1 LLTELEDN
9 PMAKLATAEPADG
22 PRPHGRSPSH
32 ALSPSHGREEIATYH
47 LLDEQRL
54 VGGLVERAVYSE
66 DERRRTAEVARR
78 FVVAAREGRHKY
90 SGIDAFMQEYGL
102 TSEEGVILMCLAEAL
117 LRIPDKETAD
127 ALISE
132 KIGSGQWGNHRG
144 ASDSLFVNA
153 STWGLMLTGRIVKL
167 KAAADGG
174 GGAVGNALKRL
185 VLRSGEPVIRQAL
198 RQAMK
203 VMGDQFVLGSTI
215 QDALSRA
222 RPLEA
227 KGYRFSYD
235 MLGEGAR
242 TKADADHYF
251 DRYVKALEAV
261 GKAAGPLTSTHA
273 DALMERPSLSVK
285 LSAIHPRFEPG
296 KEDRHTSELT
306 PRVLELAKLARSHAI
321 GLTID
326 AEEQDRLDLTLG
338 IFATVFDDPA
348 LDGWTGLGIAVQA
361 YGKRAIPVLR
371 WLRRLAER
379 SGKRIPVRL
388 VKGAYWDSEIK
399 WAQERGLADY
409 PVFTKKLHT
418 DVSYLACMR
427 MLLSDG
433 HSFYPQFATH
443 NAHTVAAAY
452 AAGGTVAYEFQRL
465 HGMGEA
471 LYADVVGQNKLNRAC
486 RIYAPVGGHE
496 DLLAYLVRRL
506 LENGANTSFVNRLA
520 DEHEPVEV
528 IIRDPV
534 QTAERERER
543 GSHSDA
549 GDLPRPAAIFGPL
562 DEQYRRNSAGLPL
575 SEPSVRGPLLAAM
588 AVALKEP
595 FGIGSLIDGRPVTSG
610 AKTSLLLCP
619 HDRRQ
624 RLGLVIDA
632 DDANIA
638 TAVTS
643 AVGAAY
649 SWDRLGGKARANILE
664 KAADLYEVHR
674 ARLMAV
680 IVREAGKTLENAQG
694 DVREAVDFLRYYAG
708 QAREQ
713 FDAPER
719 LPGPTGERNTI
730 EWRAR
735 GPFLCISPWNFP
747 LAIFTGQV
755 AAALAAGNPVLAKP
769 AGQTPIT
776 AYLAVQLL
784 HEAGVPHQ
792 ALHLLV
798 GGPAVGAALVR
809 DPRIT
814 GVAFT
819 GSNETA
825 WAIQKGLAERRGP
838 IVPFIAE
845 TGGLNAM
852 IADSSALPEQVIR
865 DVVRSAFDSAGQRCS
880 ATRVLFLQSDVA
892 NPMIKMLT
900 GAIEELDIGDPFE
913 FGTDIGPVID
923 IASQDRLEAHKARM
937 SRDATAVLVDRKV
950 PRPCHVGTYVGPAA
964 YEIDRIGR
972 LDREVFGPVL
982 HVVRYE
988 QGRLGEVI
996 AAINQT
1002 GYGLTL
1008 GLHSRIAATADFVA
1022 AHARVGNLY
1031 VNRNQIGAVVGVQP
1045 FGGEGLSGTGPK
1057 AGGPNYLPRFA
1068 TERVRTTDLTSTGGN
1083 IDLLGLGSS
1092 KSLDSP
1098 AADEVI
1104 VRRRRDPEDL

>member
-1 LLTELEDN
+1 
-9 PMAKLATAEPADG
+9 MAKHAGALAADAPNAAPNITTG
-22 PRPHGRSPSH
+22 TPGRD
-32 ALSPSHGREEIATYH
+32 EIATYH
-47 LLDEQRL
+47 LQDEHRL
-54 VGGLVERAVYSE
+54 VGGLIERAVYSDE
-66 DERRRTAEVARR
+66 ERRRTAEVARK
-78 FVVAAREGRHKY
+78 FVTAAREGRHKY

-127 ALISE
+127 ALIAE
-132 KIGSGQWGNHRG
+132 KIGSGQWGSHRG

-167 KAAADGG
+167 KDSKTGG
-174 GGAVGNALKRL
+174 VGSALKRM
-185 VLRSGEPVIRQAL
+185 VARSGEPVIRQAL

-203 VMGDQFVLGSTI
+203 VMGDQFVLGTTI
-215 QDALSRA
+215 KDALSRA

-251 DRYVKALEAV
+251 DRYVQALEAV

-285 LSAIHPRFEPG
+285 LSAIHPRFEAG
-296 KEDRHTSELT
+296 KEDRLKTELT
-306 PRVLELAKLARSHAI
+306 PRLLELTKLARAQSI

-338 IFATVFDDPA
+338 QFATVFSAPA
-348 LDGWTGLGIAVQA
+348 LDGWSGLGIAVQA

-371 WLRRLAER
+371 WLRRLAEL

-427 MLLSDG
+427 MLLADG
-433 HSFYPQFATH
+433 RAFYPQFATH

-452 AAGGTVAYEFQRL
+452 AAGGTAAFEFQRL

-471 LYADVVGQNKLNRAC
+471 LYADVVGAAKLNRAC

-534 QTAERERER
+534 QTAERERDR
-543 GSHSDA
+543 GSYSNA
-549 GDLPRPAAIFGPL
+549 SDLPRPAAIFGPL
-562 DEQYRRNSAGLPL
+562 EEQYRRNSAGLPL
-575 SEPSVRGPLLAAM
+575 SEPSVRAGVMAEMAA
-588 AVALKEP
+588 ALKEP
-595 FGIGSLIDGRPVTSG
+595 FAVSSLIDGRPVSAG
-610 AKTSLLLCP
+610 SRAALLLCP

-624 RLGLVIDA
+624 RLGTAADA
-632 DDANIA
+632 DDANVA
-638 TAVTS
+638 AAVTS
-643 AVGAAY
+643 AVNATHA
-649 SWDRLGGKARANILE
+649 WDRLGGSARAAILE
-664 KAADLYEVHR
+664 KAADLYER
-674 ARLMAV
+674 DRTRLMAV

-694 DVREAVDFLRYYAG
+694 DIREAVDFLRYYAA

-713 FDAPER
+713 FGMPER
-719 LPGPTGERNTI
+719 LTGPTGERNTL
-730 EWRAR
+730 ELRAR

-784 HEAGVPHQ
+784 HEAGVPPA
-792 ALHLLV
+792 ALHLLL
-798 GGPAVGAALVR
+798 GGPSVGAALVR
-809 DPRIT
+809 DVRVAGI
-814 GVAFT
+814 AFT

-825 WAIQKGLAERRGP
+825 WAIQKGLADRRGP

-845 TGGLNAM
+845 TGGINAM

-880 ATRVLFLQSDVA
+880 ATRVLFLQADVA
-892 NPMIKMLT
+892 DRMIKMLT
-900 GAIEELDIGDPFE
+900 GAIDQLDIGDPFD
-913 FGTDIGPVID
+913 FATDIGPVID
-923 IASQDRLEAHKARM
+923 IAAQDRLEAHKARM
-937 SRDATAVLVDRKV
+937 SREGKVLIDRKV
-950 PRPCHVGTYVGPAA
+950 PRACLAGTYVAPAA

-972 LDREVFGPVL
+972 LDKEVFGPIL
-982 HVVRYE
+982 HVVRFE
-988 QGRLGEVI
+988 QSRLADVV
-996 AAINQT
+996 ASINQT

-1008 GLHSRIAATADFVA
+1008 GVHSRISAVADFVA
-1022 AHARVGNLY
+1022 EHARVGNLY
-1031 VNRNQIGAVVGVQP
+1031 INRNQIGAVVGVQP
-1045 FGGEGLSGTGPK
+1045 FGGEGLSGSGPK
-1057 AGGPNYLPRFA
+1057 AGGPHYLPRFA
-1068 TERVRTTDLTSTGGN
+1068 TERVRTTDITATGGN
-1083 IDLLGLGSS
+1083 VDLLSLGSIG
-1092 KSLDSP
+1092 KVIEP
-1098 AADEVI
+1098 ATAPDEVI
-1104 VRRRRDPEDL
+1104 VRRRREPEDL

>member
-1 LLTELEDN
+1 MAQLASRPSDDIANT
-9 PMAKLATAEPADG
+9 AKLP
-22 PRPHGRSPSH
+22 
-32 ALSPSHGREEIATYH
+32 GREEIAAYH
-47 LLDEQRL
+47 LQDEARL
-54 VGGLVERAVYSE
+54 VGGLIERAVYSE
-66 DERRRTAEVARR
+66 DERRRTAEVARK

-127 ALISE
+127 ALIAE
-132 KIGSGQWGNHRG
+132 KIGSGQWGSHRG

-153 STWGLMLTGRIVKL
+153 STWGLMLTGQIVKL
-167 KAAADGG
+167 KDTK
-174 GGAVGNALKRL
+174 GGAVANTLKRM

-203 VMGDQFVLGSTI
+203 VMGDQFVLGTTI
-215 QDALSRA
+215 KEALSRA

-242 TKADADHYF
+242 TQADADHYY

-296 KEDRHTSELT
+296 KEARLAVELT
-306 PRVLELAKLARSHAI
+306 PKLIELAKLARAQAI

-338 IFATVFDDPA
+338 IFGAVFTDPA
-348 LDGWTGLGIAVQA
+348 LDNWTGLGLAVQA
-361 YGKRAIPVLR
+361 YGKRAIPTLR
-371 WLRRLAER
+371 WLRRLAEK

-409 PVFTKKLHT
+409 PVFTQKLHT

-427 MLLSDG
+427 LLLSDG
-433 HSFYPQFATH
+433 QSFYPQFATH

-452 AAGGTVAYEFQRL
+452 AAGGTAAFEFQRL

-471 LYADVVGQNKLNRAC
+471 LYADVVGKSKLNRAC

-520 DEHEPVEV
+520 DEHEPIDV

-534 QTAERERER
+534 QTAEKERER
-543 GSHSDA
+543 GSRSDA
-549 GDLPRPAAIFGPL
+549 GALPRPAAIFGPL
-562 DEQYRRNSAGLPL
+562 DEQFRRNSAGLPL
-575 SEPSVRGPLLAAM
+575 SEPTVRATLMGEMDA
-588 AVALKEP
+588 ALKES
-595 FGIGSLIDGRPVTSG
+595 FGIGSLVDGKPVTAG

-624 RLGLVIDA
+624 RLGLVVDA
-632 DDANIA
+632 VDANIA
-638 TAVTS
+638 AALKS
-643 AVGAAY
+643 AVDATHT
-649 SWDRLGGKARANILE
+649 WDRLGGKKRAVILE
-664 KAADLYEVHR
+664 KAADLYELHR

-680 IVREAGKTLENAQG
+680 IVREAGKTMENAQG
-694 DVREAVDFLRYYAG
+694 DIREAVDFLRYYAA

-713 FDAPER
+713 FDTPER
-719 LPGPTGERNTI
+719 LTGPTGERNTL
-730 EWRAR
+730 ELRAR

-769 AGQTPIT
+769 APQTPIT

-784 HEAGVPHQ
+784 HEAGVPPQ
-792 ALHLLV
+792 VLHLLV
-798 GGPAVGAALVR
+798 GGSAVGAVLVR
-809 DPRIT
+809 DPRIA
-814 GVAFT
+814 GIAFT

-845 TGGLNAM
+845 TGGINAM

-865 DVVRSAFDSAGQRCS
+865 DVVRSAYDSAGQRCS

-892 NPMIKMLT
+892 DRMIKMLA
-900 GAIEELDIGDPFE
+900 GAIEQLDIGDPFD

-923 IASQDRLEAHKARM
+923 VAAQDRLEAHKARM
-937 SRDATAVLVDRKV
+937 SREATATLIDRKV
-950 PRPCHVGTYVGPAA
+950 PREHLAGTFVGPAA

-972 LDREVFGPVL
+972 LDKEVFGPIL
-982 HVVRYE
+982 HVIRYE

-996 AAINQT
+996 ASINQT
-1002 GYGLTL
+1002 GFGLTL
-1008 GLHSRIAATADFVA
+1008 GLHSRIAGVADFVA
-1022 AHARVGNLY
+1022 EHARVGNLY

-1045 FGGEGLSGTGPK
+1045 FGGEGLSGSGPK
-1057 AGGPNYLPRFA
+1057 AGGPHYLHRFA
-1068 TERVRTTDLTSTGGN
+1068 TERVRTTDITSTGGN
-1083 IDLLGLGSS
+1083 VELLGLGS
-1092 KSLDSP
+1092 KAGP
-1098 AADEVI
+1098 EVVEEPV
-1104 VRRRRDPEDL
+1104 VRARRTTDDL

>member
-1 LLTELEDN
+1 
-9 PMAKLATAEPADG
+9 MAQSRTNAANVGSAKPAD
-22 PRPHGRSPSH
+22 RSPEG
-32 ALSPSHGREEIATYH
+32 LPGREEIASYH
-47 LLDEQRL
+47 LQDEQRL
-54 VGGLVERAVYSE
+54 VGGLIERAVYSE
-66 DERRRTAEVARR
+66 DERRRTADVARK

-127 ALISE
+127 ALIAE
-132 KIGSGQWGNHRG
+132 KIGSGQWGSHRG

-153 STWGLMLTGRIVKL
+153 STWGLMLTGQIVKL
-167 KAAADGG
+167 KDTKGG
-174 GGAVGNALKRL
+174 SVGNALKRM

-203 VMGDQFVLGSTI
+203 VMGDQFVLGTTI
-215 QDALSRA
+215 KEALSRA

-242 TKADADHYF
+242 TKADADHYYE
-251 DRYVKALEAV
+251 RYVSALEAV

-296 KEDRHTSELT
+296 KERRLAVELT
-306 PRVLELAKLARSHAI
+306 PKLIELAKLARANAI

-338 IFATVFDDPA
+338 IFGTVFTDPA
-348 LDGWTGLGIAVQA
+348 LDGWTGLGLAVQA

-399 WAQERGLADY
+399 WAQERGLSDY

-433 HSFYPQFATH
+433 QSFYPQFATH

-452 AAGGTVAYEFQRL
+452 AAGGTAAFEFQRL

-471 LYADVVGQNKLNRAC
+471 LYADVVGKGKLNRAC

-520 DEHEPVEV
+520 DEHEPVDV

-534 QTAERERER
+534 ETAERERER
-543 GSHSDA
+543 GSRSDA
-549 GDLPRPAAIFGPL
+549 GALPKPAAIFGPL
-562 DEQYRRNSAGLPL
+562 DERFRRNSAGLPL
-575 SEPSVRGPLLAAM
+575 SEPAVR
-588 AVALKEP
+588 AVLTAEMDTALKEA
-595 FGIGSLIDGRPVTSG
+595 FAIGALVDGRPAHAAG
-610 AKTSLLLCP
+610 KAALLLCP

-624 RLGLVIDA
+624 RLGTVTEA
-632 DDANIA
+632 DDAAIA
-638 TAVTS
+638 TAIKS
-643 AVGAAY
+643 AVDATHT
-649 SWDRLGGKARANILE
+649 WDRIGGNRRAAILE
-664 KAADLYEVHR
+664 KAADLYERDR

-680 IVREAGKTLENAQG
+680 IVREAGKTLDNAQG
-694 DVREAVDFLRYYAG
+694 DIREAVDFLRYYAA

-713 FDAPER
+713 FDTPER
-719 LPGPTGERNTI
+719 LTGPTGERNTL
-730 EWRAR
+730 ELRAR

-769 AGQTPIT
+769 APQTPIT

-784 HEAGVPHQ
+784 HEAGVPAQ

-798 GGPAVGAALVR
+798 GGPSVGAALVR
-809 DPRIT
+809 DTRIA
-814 GVAFT
+814 GIAFT

-825 WAIQKGLAERRGP
+825 WAIQKGLADRRGP

-845 TGGLNAM
+845 TGGINAM

-865 DVVRSAFDSAGQRCS
+865 DVVRSAYDSAGQRCS
-880 ATRVLFLQSDVA
+880 ATRVLFVQSDVA
-892 NPMIKMLT
+892 DRMIRMLT
-900 GAIEELDIGDPFE
+900 GAIEQLDIGDPFD

-923 IASQDRLEAHKARM
+923 IAAQDRLEAHKARM
-937 SRDATAVLVDRKV
+937 SREAIATLIDRQV
-950 PRPCHVGTYVGPAA
+950 PRDCLAGTYVGPAA

-988 QGRLGEVI
+988 QGRLGDVI
-996 AAINQT
+996 ASINQT
-1002 GYGLTL
+1002 GFGLTL
-1008 GLHSRIAATADFVA
+1008 GLHSRIA
-1022 AHARVGNLY
+1022 G
-1031 VNRNQIGAVVGVQP
+1031 
-1045 FGGEGLSGTGPK
+1045 
-1057 AGGPNYLPRFA
+1057 
-1068 TERVRTTDLTSTGGN
+1068 
-1083 IDLLGLGSS
+1083 
-1092 KSLDSP
+1092 
-1098 AADEVI
+1098 
-1104 VRRRRDPEDL
+1104 VRRRRLVRLRPESRRSELPAPLRHRTRPHHRHHVDGRECRATGVG